1 MIFTLEALRA
11 KHGDSLLL
19 HYGEKSDPRLM
30 VIDGGPA
37 SVFNQSLKPRLAELK
52 AERSGDDPLP
62 IRLLMVSHI
71 DDDHIRGVLDLT
83 RGLVRQ
89 KEREEPLDWEIAALW
104 HNSFDDLVGE
114 GADKMVE
121 EASVGLSLAD
131 LEAGA
136 PLPAD
141 GVSRPAAL
149 VLASV
154 AQGRTLRLDARKL
167 ALELNPPDGRLLTGS
182 EAGDPPLEFEGG
194 LTFRLVGPSR
204 QRVAELQKK
213 WAEEL
218 EKRRKSGA
226 AQVAAAAYVDDSV
239 FNLSSLAVLAEAGGK
254 TLLLTGDAR
263 GDDLL
268 GGLEKAGLLEKGK
281 LHVDVLKMP
290 HHGSDRNV
298 ETDFFRRVTADH
310 YVFSGDGRHGNPEV
324 ATFAMI
330 FAARGQQEPFT
341 FHLTYGPGDLIQG
354 YPVAELTELF
364 TRQKEKGVPFEVVSP
379 AAGEKG
385 LSIHMGEAL

>member
-19 HYGEKSDPRLM
+19 HYGDADDPQLM
-30 VIDGGPA
+30 VIDGGP
-37 SVFNQSLKPRLAELK
+37 SGVFGQSLQPRLAELK
-52 AERSGDDPLP
+52 AERTGDDPLP

-83 RGLVRQ
+83 KGLVRQ
-89 KEREEPLDWEIAALW
+89 LDREEPLDWEIGALW

-114 GADKMVE
+114 GADEMVK

-136 PLPAD
+136 PLPAG
-141 GVSRPAAL
+141 GVSRPSAL

-154 AQGRTLRLDARKL
+154 AQGRNLRLDAKKL
-167 ALELNPPDGRLLTGS
+167 ALELNPPEGKLLTGS
-182 EAGDPPLEFEGG
+182 DAGDPPLEFDGG
-194 LTFRLVGPSR
+194 LTFRLVGPNR
-204 QRVAELQKK
+204 QRVAELKKK

-218 EKRRKSGA
+218 ERRRKSGA
-226 AQVAAAAYVDDSV
+226 AAVEAAAYVDESV
-239 FNLSSLAVLAEAGGK
+239 FNLSSIAVLAEAAGK

-330 FAARGQQEPFT
+330 FAARGKKKPFT
-341 FHLTYGPGDLIQG
+341 FHLTYAPDELIEG
-354 YPVAELTELF
+354 FPREELTELF
-364 TRQKEKGVPFEVVSP
+364 ASQKKKGVPFEVVTP
-379 AAGEKG
+379 GEGEKG
-385 LSIHMGEAL
+385 LSIHLGEEM

>member
-19 HYGEKSDPRLM
+19 HYGKKSDPQLM
-30 VIDGGPA
+30 VIDGGP
-37 SVFNQSLKPRLAELK
+37 SGVFNQNLKPRLAELK

-83 RGLVRQ
+83 KGLVRQ
-89 KEREEPLDWEIAALW
+89 MESEESLDWEIAALW

-114 GADKMVE
+114 GAEKMVE

-131 LEAGA
+131 LEGGA
-136 PLPAD
+136 LLPAD
-141 GVSRPAAL
+141 GVSRPSAL

-154 AQGRTLRLDARKL
+154 AQGRNLRLDAKKL
-167 ALELNPPDGRLLTGS
+167 ALELNPPDGRLLTGA
-182 EAGDPPLEFEGG
+182 ETGDPPLEFEGG
-194 LTFRLVGPSR
+194 LSFRVVGPNR
-204 QRVAELQKK
+204 QRIAELQKK

-218 EKRRKSGA
+218 ERRKRSEA
-226 AQVAAAAYVDDSV
+226 AKVEAAAYVDESV
-239 FNLSSLAVLAEAGGK
+239 FNLSSIAVLAEAGGK
-254 TLLLTGDAR
+254 TMLLTGDAR

-268 GGLEKAGLLEKGK
+268 GGLEKAGLLKKDK

-330 FAARGQQEPFT
+330 FAAREKKKPFT
-341 FHLTYGPGDLIQG
+341 FHLTYGPEDLIEG
-354 YPVAELTELF
+354 YPKDELTELF
-364 TRQKEKGVPFEVVSP
+364 ASQKKKGVPFEVVSP
-379 AAGEKG
+379 EAGEKG
-385 LSIHMGEAL
+385 LSIHLGEAL